1 MAPPNNKR
9 KKSLASQMGELGS
22 LLARITGVSVR
33 GDETEETTEDEEE
46 FFEANSIQ
54 VVGNNGF

>member
-1 MAPPNNKR
+1 
-9 KKSLASQMGELGS
+9 MGELGS